1 MISSCTLEKLRI
13 KSVQWPLSCE
23 TPCRRFTK
31 NENYRLLFD
40 LCIIL
45 KGIGILSTAAIRKE
59 RMKGCENEMKKMD
72 RVTHRY
78 DKCVNLCSN
87 YANPEPFLPVNTWDR
102 VNKKHININCPDMIK
117 DSKKSIVGVGLAD
130 MLASL
135 CRKTVKAKRWCLKIL
150 S

>member
-1 MISSCTLEKLRI
+1 MVLSMISSCTLEKLRI
-13 KSVQWPLSCE
+13 KSVKWPLSCE

-45 KGIGILSTAAIRKE
+45 KGMGILSTAAIRKE

-78 DKCVNLCSN
+78 DKCVPTLFQLCQ
-87 YANPEPFLPVNTWDR
+87 
-102 VNKKHININCPDMIK
+102 
-117 DSKKSIVGVGLAD
+117 SKTIFTREYMGSSQQETHKY
-130 MLASL
+130 
-135 CRKTVKAKRWCLKIL
+135 KL

>member
-13 KSVQWPLSCE
+13 KSVKWPLSCE
-23 TPCRRFTK
+23 TPCRSFTK

-45 KGIGILSTAAIRKE
+45 KGMGILSTAAIRKE

-72 RVTHRY
+72 RV
-78 DKCVNLCSN
+78 
-87 YANPEPFLPVNTWDR
+87 
-102 VNKKHININCPDMIK
+102 NKKHININCPDMIK
-117 DSKKSIVGVGLAD
+117 DSKKSIAGVGLAD
-130 MLASL
+130 MLVSL